1 MSALLAASRPT
12 RRDMARHPLRILA
25 AVLLIT
31 LPLFIASWT
40 LTEGHSEHTASLQDQ
55 GRTTATWQ
63 GGSCVQS
70 VNGSDADCTSPP
82 AGDDPRVPEILRDSL
97 PAGFTAELHVH
108 AWGAVS
114 HGERHATLSLQQ
126 HPGKR
131 TPAPGEVWL
140 NTATARDLRVETG
153 DTVTFTP
160 QGTGKPVELT
170 VAGTMPGF
178 TSLVGAPGLMDP
190 DAFHLS
196 EGLYPTWSITGP
208 EEFTWDD
215 VLALNAVGFT
225 VVSRDVIDNPPPPEA
240 VAEQFRGDPLDHGER
255 VTSVDD
261 WSIRLI
267 TLAGILTVGLLAML
281 VISPVFTIATS
292 RMARI
297 FALMSAQGATP
308 WHIRLAVLTYG
319 FVAGLIGAT
328 VGVALGVG
336 AAAVQWFLR
345 FPDWP
350 FTVPWGSLLL
360 MWAVAVGGSTAAS
373 LLPAWVASRASISA
387 GVQGASPDRLLRWRP
402 WMAVGPVGLALLTVG
417 MLVLWMTTAPGTR
430 YYWSTLP
437 ALALVV
443 LLAASAPALVW
454 GLGRLGRNAPL
465 ALRIALRDAGRQA
478 MRSVPALAAV
488 MAVLAVAVAIHADQ
502 TASQSRDRAL
512 FDTVYQGQSL
522 LVSPAP
528 TPGVAP
534 DAATVDEVVA
544 MVQAETGASQRI
556 DLRGT
561 RYLPE
566 DSRHHEIDHDMD
578 DERRQRQDHV
588 SGPLEQTQP
597 SLLEASPEVLSL
609 LRLDDADRDRA
620 LTALSVPAIL
630 VPVGTPESELRVREM
645 TWDDTRNE
653 SVVLA
658 ETVLPT
664 VPVLPELS
672 PTALFTPPGLA
683 ELGAPSGYVGTV
695 IVPEER
701 LPYGVQERLRR
712 RVADETVGTSL
723 QISPAQWLADWW
735 PAGFAGILGTGVVV
749 VIALVMALSWQG
761 SRRQF
766 ALLDAIGAPPSL
778 PSRVSGAFA
787 GLLALVGSAGG
798 VFFGYLAAFMLTS
811 RTRTFESGLVQETG
825 TVGYLVPDW
834 RLLLILLVA
843 TPVLAW
849 AVGSLFHR
857 HPGELEYRET

>member
-140 NTATARDLRVETG
+140 NTATARDLHVETG

-160 QGTGKPVELT
+160 RGTGEPVELT

-417 MLVLWMTTAPGTR
+417 MLVLWVTTAPGTR

-465 ALRIALRDAGRQA
+465 ALRIACRPASRWRSTPTRRPRSPATVPSSTPSTRGSRCSSPLRPPPGWLRTPRRWMRWWPWCRRRRGRRNA
-478 MRSVPALAAV
+478 STCVAPGISRRTPGTMRSTTTWTTSAGSAR
-488 MAVLAVAVAIHADQ
+488 I
-502 TASQSRDRAL
+502 TC
-512 FDTVYQGQSL
+512 
-522 LVSPAP
+522 PAP
-528 TPGVAP
+528 W
-534 DAATVDEVVA
+534 
-544 MVQAETGASQRI
+544 
-556 DLRGT
+556 
-561 RYLPE
+561 
-566 DSRHHEIDHDMD
+566 SR
-578 DERRQRQDHV
+578 RSPRCSRPRPRCSACCV
-588 SGPLEQTQP
+588 STM
-597 SLLEASPEVLSL
+597 
-609 LRLDDADRDRA
+609 
-620 LTALSVPAIL
+620 LTA
-630 VPVGTPESELRVREM
+630 T
-645 TWDDTRNE
+645 
-653 SVVLA
+653 
-658 ETVLPT
+658 
-664 VPVLPELS
+664 
-672 PTALFTPPGLA
+672 
-683 ELGAPSGYVGTV
+683 APS
-695 IVPEER
+695 
-701 LPYGVQERLRR
+701 
-712 RVADETVGTSL
+712 
-723 QISPAQWLADWW
+723 
-735 PAGFAGILGTGVVV
+735 
-749 VIALVMALSWQG
+749 
-761 SRRQF
+761 
-766 ALLDAIGAPPSL
+766 PP
-778 PSRVSGAFA
+778 
-787 GLLALVGSAGG
+787 
-798 VFFGYLAAFMLTS
+798 
-811 RTRTFESGLVQETG
+811 
-825 TVGYLVPDW
+825 
-834 RLLLILLVA
+834 
-843 TPVLAW
+843 
-849 AVGSLFHR
+849 
-857 HPGELEYRET
+857 